1 MRSTFKLLFYINRAK
16 VKSDGTT
23 AIMCR
28 ITIDGKNSTLATGIY
43 CQPEEWNTKKGI
55 IKTARDNN
63 RLTEFRNRV
72 TNTYEHILKQQGVV
86 SSELLKNTIIGV
98 NSIPTH
104 LLKAGE
110 VEIERL
116 RLRSIEI
123 NSTTTYRQSKLSQ
136 LNLQEFLLSRGMEDI
151 AFSDITE
158 EFGESFKIF
167 MKTTHD
173 RKSGYIN
180 KCITWLNRL
189 IYIAID
195 QEVLRSNPLEDVRY
209 EKKEPTKHRY
219 ISKKDLKRIMETP
232 MSYQRLE
239 LVRRAFIFSS
249 FTGLAYVD
257 MHRLYPHHIGK
268 TAEGRLYIRK
278 QRVKTNVEAFIPLH
292 PVAEQILSLYNT
304 TDDSKP
310 VFPLPVRDMIW
321 WDVNQIGI
329 TMELKENLS
338 YHQSRHSFGT
348 LAISAGLSIESIAKM
363 MGHANIS
370 TTQGYAQITEQKI
383 SDDMNR
389 LMIRRRKNDPATD
402 IDHNKTTETHN
413 N

>member
-23 AIMCR
+23 AVLCR
-28 ITIDGKNSTLATGIY
+28 ISIDGKQAVLTTGIY
-43 CQPEEWNTKKGI
+43 CQPGDWNAKKGT
-55 IKTARDNN
+55 IKTERENN
-63 RLTEFRNRV
+63 RLSEFRGRV
-72 TNTYEHILKQQGVV
+72 EHTYEHILKCQGVI
-86 SSELLKNTIIGV
+86 SSELLKNTIVGV
-98 NSIPTH
+98 NSIPTM

-110 VEIERL
+110 VELERL
-116 RLRSIEI
+116 RVRSIEI
-123 NSTTTYRQSKLSQ
+123 NSRSTYRESRLMQS
-136 LNLQEFLLSRGMEDI
+136 NLQEFLCSKEMEDI
-151 AFSDITE
+151 AFADITE
-158 EFGESFKIF
+158 EFGESFKIYL
-167 MKTTHD
+167 KTVHN
-173 RKSGYIN
+173 RKSSYIN
-180 KCITWLNRL
+180 RSLTWLNRL

-195 QEVLRSNPLEDVRY
+195 QEVLRSNPLEDIRY
-209 EKKEPTKHRY
+209 EKKEPAKHRY
-219 ISKKDLKRIMETP
+219 ISKQDLKRIMETP
-232 MSYQRLE
+232 MNDPRLE

-249 FTGLAYVD
+249 LTGLAYVD

-304 TDDSKP
+304 TDDSQP

-321 WDVNQIGI
+321 YDVNQIGI
-329 TMELKENLS
+329 TMGLKENLS

-383 SDDMNR
+383 SEDMDK
-389 LMIRRRKNDPATD
+389 LMLRR
-402 IDHNKTTETHN
+402 NKAGSEPGVN
-413 N
+413 VSNS